1 MFDNLII
8 KDDDYISSYKLAR
21 MSDFVYSEVCTVNQF
36 EQLDKS
42 NLKIINQKDNKVF
55 YISKELILGNNFT
68 IFTNRYFLNSL
79 FKELH
84 RIKDNQELNIIVHQT
99 DISFTEK
106 EFKLKPKNVNKI
118 YTINLDYDAEN
129 LIPLPLGLSNS
140 YSDKNLLKE
149 DFQKSEIINFEDKK
163 DILYI
168 NFNQNTNHFIRDNLY
183 DKFERFDWVEIDK
196 PNLSK
201 DIYFNKINMN
211 KFILSPWGNGIDT
224 HRIWESLYSKSIPV
238 TKYHHTFSTSNN
250 LPIIF
255 VNEYSEISIEFLK
268 NKENDMF
275 QNKYKFD
282 ILKTNYWKK
291 EIIKNTDSNNLK
303 NYKSGVLNDL
313 IQINNYK
320 IKIKI
325 QSYIKIINYYL
336 KKIGNKLKNE
346 N

>member
-8 KDDDYISSYKLAR
+8 NDDDYISSYKLAR

-42 NLKIINQKDNKVF
+42 NLKIINQKDDKVF

-79 FKELH
+79 FKELN
-84 RIKDNQELNIIVHQT
+84 RIKDNQDLNIIVHQT

-118 YTINLDYDAEN
+118 YTINLDYDAKN

-140 YSDKNLLKE
+140 YSDKNLLTE

-303 NYKSGVLNDL
+303 NYKLGVLNYL

-336 KKIGNKLKNE
+336 KKIDNK
-346 N
+346 